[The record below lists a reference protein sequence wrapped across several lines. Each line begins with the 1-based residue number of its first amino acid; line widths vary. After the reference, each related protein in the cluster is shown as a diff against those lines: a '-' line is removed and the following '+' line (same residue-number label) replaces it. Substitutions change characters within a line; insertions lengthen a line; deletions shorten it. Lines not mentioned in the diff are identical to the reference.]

1 MAECI
6 SKLRERRFRKLT
18 ENEEVLLIR
27 QGEDNKVFFA
37 GEKPSAKSGR
47 LFLVDK
53 LGEIKGSV
61 GFTQGKVSAKASFF
75 CRIRSTSMAAELI
88 EAWSKDDSGFD
99 RQIAAI
105 IRPIL
110 KECVLRRGDLS
121 LLGEGIRKKLLYH
134 GIELTAF
141 EIQKVQY
148 DEQTDS

>member
-27 QGEDNKVFFA
+27 AGEENKVFFA
-37 GEKPSAKSGR
+37 GEKPKARSGR
-47 LFLVDK
+47 LFLIDK

-61 GFTQGKVSAKASFF
+61 GFTQANASAKAAFS
-75 CRIRSTSMAAELI
+75 CRIRSTMMASELI
-88 EAWSKDDSGFD
+88 GAWMQDDSGFD

-110 KECVLRRGDLS
+110 KKCVLRRGDPS
-121 LLGEGIRKKLLYH
+121 LLSGEIRKKLLYH